1 MARMSFCRCYLDSGV
16 DTGTSGSFFEAMISC
31 ISSSVIHPLLTAF
44 FSIASDARPS
54 WYNLF
59 SLSYILLTSKNR
71 ERDVIDALVDRLDL
85 SLLLCDGLCQNFQL

>member
-1 MARMSFCRCYLDSGV
+1 MARMSFCRYYQDSGV
-16 DTGTSGSFFEAMISC
+16 GTETSGFSFEAMISC
-31 ISSSVIHPLLTAF
+31 ISSSVIHPFLTAF

-71 ERDVIDALVDRLDL
+71 ERDVVDALVDRLDL
-85 SLLLCDGLCQNFQL
+85 SLLLCDGLCQDFQL

>member
-1 MARMSFCRCYLDSGV
+1 MACMFFCRCYQDSGV
-16 DTGTSGSFFEAMISC
+16 GTGTSGSFFEAMISC

-71 ERDVIDALVDRLDL
+71 ERDVIDALIDRLDL
-85 SLLLCDGLCQNFQL
+85 SLLLCDGLCQDFQL

>member
-1 MARMSFCRCYLDSGV
+1 MARMSFCRCYLDSGA

-31 ISSSVIHPLLTAF
+31 ICSSVIHPLLTAF

-71 ERDVIDALVDRLDL
+71 ERDVVDALVDRLDL
-85 SLLLCDGLCQNFQL
+85 SLLLCDGLCQDFQL